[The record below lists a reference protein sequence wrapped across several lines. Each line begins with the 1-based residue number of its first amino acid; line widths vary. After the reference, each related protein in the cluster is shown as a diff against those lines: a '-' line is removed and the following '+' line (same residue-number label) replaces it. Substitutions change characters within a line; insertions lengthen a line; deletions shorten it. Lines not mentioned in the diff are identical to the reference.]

1 MLNEKAKQNTETN
14 SPIRKEEEMT
24 YSTVKEVITAAGL
37 DPLLTYADNGMWFTP
52 VNATKWEGH
61 DDKPTPLSVAELT
74 ETIEIPP
81 SVYQTPGQIDVFKS
95 NLIFSIASKIISS
108 LFVTTVGVSNA
119 AVKPMIPNAVAN
131 AITVTTATGA
141 MNALLSHGVV
151 DSFKAFNGNRA
162 TALDY
167 AGTTYGTIFDN
178 VIQVNDTNLVAF
190 EAVRGAYM
198 LYLNDVEWEIQ
209 KERSNNKVFLTASVL
224 VQGMPTMAINT
235 AVTA

>member
-1 MLNEKAKQNTETN
+1 
-14 SPIRKEEEMT
+14 MT

-37 DPLLTYADNGMWFTP
+37 DPLLTFTNNGMWFTP
-52 VNATKWEGH
+52 VDATEWAGH
-61 DDKPTPLSVAELT
+61 SDKPTPLSVAELT
-74 ETIEIPP
+74 ETIQIPP
-81 SVYQTPGQIDVFKS
+81 SVYQTPGQIEVFKS
-95 NLIFSIASKIISS
+95 NLVFSIASKIISS
-108 LFVTTVGVSNA
+108 LFVTTAGISNT
-119 AVKPMIPNAVAN
+119 AVKPMLENVVAN

-141 MNALLSHGVV
+141 MNALLSHGIV

-162 TALDY
+162 TALDF

-198 LYLNDVEWEIQ
+198 IYLSDVEWEVK
-209 KERSNNKVFLTASVL
+209 KELHNNKIFLTGSVL